1 MAWTPRNVTDQVV
14 EFPSRFNVNGV
25 PSTIE
30 PNFGTVV
37 EPGTPINRSYL
48 QPIED
53 HLATVLVA
61 DSPLTVNP
69 ALVPTGNTSGLR
81 ALLGQ
86 LANRILAITGAA
98 NWWSA
103 PATTL
108 AAANTHHGATAAGT
122 HGSAVAA
129 TANTLMHRDA
139 SGRAQVANGVAA
151 GDIASFAQ
159 INNLRALIRMG
170 AM

>member
-129 TANTLMHRDA
+129 TANTLMQRDA
-139 SGRAQVANGVAA
+139 SGRAQVADGIALD
-151 GDIASFAQ
+151 DITTVRQ
-159 INNLRALIRMG
+159 LNNLRTRIRMG